1 MLSKLL
7 KGQPKKSAL
16 SISIH
21 PLKDSFR
28 LITNIFE
35 MEVDYLNQLYFWEQ
49 PSYVERPF
57 RKICG
62 TEQNTTSFR
71 RTPTPNQHNAV
82 VLLRY

>member
-21 PLKDSFR
+21 PLKISLR

-35 MEVDYLNQLYFWEQ
+35 MEVGYLNQLYFWEQ

-62 TEQNTTSFR
+62 TEQNTASFR
-71 RTPTPNQHNAV
+71 TEEPQRRTNTTP
-82 VLLRY
+82 LCF